1 MDETM
6 DGMFAAEVAA
16 PTELDLHFELL
27 GRFGL
32 SAALGLIIAGLYR
45 WSRPPGQGLK
55 GLASTVMLLA
65 PLITMVTLAVGSN
78 IAAAFT
84 LVGTLA
90 IVRFRTSIRDPQDTA
105 YVIFAVAAG
114 LASGNMTYWVALY
127 GTLVVSALIAGT
139 KLFTDAQQSAPP
151 EVEKPRAATA
161 RTMVLVLCPPDP
173 DAVAWSDT
181 IKAHGGVSEVL
192 STKVD
197 GEAQTLTIQVA
208 VRGIEPEELAQ
219 VSVELLSAPEVR
231 SASFRAL

>member
-1 MDETM
+1 MDATWS
-6 DGMFAAEVAA
+6 DDLFAREVVA
-16 PTELDLHFELL
+16 PEVDFHLELL

-32 SAALGLIIAGLYR
+32 AAALGLVIAGLYR
-45 WSRPPGQGLK
+45 WARPPGQGLK
-55 GLASTVMLLA
+55 GLASTVMLLT

-114 LASGNMTYWVALY
+114 LASGNMSYWVALY
-127 GTLVVSALIAGT
+127 GTLVVGGLIAGT
-139 KLFTDAQQSAPP
+139 RLLGDTQANVSRVTPAQGGAP
-151 EVEKPRAATA
+151 A
-161 RTMVLVLCPPDP
+161 RTLVLVLCPPDP
-173 DAVAWSDT
+173 DAAAWADT
-181 IKAHGGVSEVL
+181 IQAHGGVHEVV

-197 GEAQTLTIQVA
+197 GGAQTLTMQIA
-208 VRGIEPEELAQ
+208 VRGIGAEELAR